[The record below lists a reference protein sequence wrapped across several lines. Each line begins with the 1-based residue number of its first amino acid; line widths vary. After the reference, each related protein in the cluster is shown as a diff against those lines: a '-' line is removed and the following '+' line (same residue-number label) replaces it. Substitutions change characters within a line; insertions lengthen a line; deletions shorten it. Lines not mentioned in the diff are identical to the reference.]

1 LKGRSA
7 LGFNFGLFSGVSS
20 SSQSDVNFNIFGTGL
35 TNSTM
40 DAKTNGS
47 IGGIT
52 FRNWVEEDLAV
63 KLNVEY
69 LSGQANVTVSPSDVI
84 QRVSA
89 VFPVL
94 AGVDYYLLKPEPG
107 SALRPFITGSLGL
120 FLGTEANNSTLNI
133 SSHTETSFG
142 VRLGAGIDFL
152 LSNHF
157 IFNVNAGYNVMT
169 NFASQVGGRN
179 NYNGADFSIGLD
191 YLF

>member
-1 LKGRSA
+1 
-7 LGFNFGLFSGVSS
+7 
-20 SSQSDVNFNIFGTGL
+20 
-35 TNSTM
+35 M

-63 KLNVEY
+63 KLNIEY